1 MNKLLPFTFIVIAT
15 VLTSCASSDSGRY
28 TKSDHVT
35 NALAKKIQEPWK
47 EIKSEG
53 SDFALTNT
61 NSNSF
66 FLFNSSCRKFE
77 ASNLNTLTASILTGL
92 DNLEII
98 ERTSVTHHD
107 REAVLVTAKGKL
119 DGITRFFKILT
130 TQKNSCIY
138 DYVLIATNKKNL
150 DTDTADFNS
159 FTQSIKLN

>member
-1 MNKLLPFTFIVIAT
+1 MKKLLPLIFIVIAT
-15 VLTSCASSDSGRY
+15 VLTSCASNDNGRY

-35 NALAKKIQEPWK
+35 NTLEKKIQKPWK

-98 ERTSVTHHD
+98 ERASATHQD

-138 DYVLIATNKKNL
+138 DYVLIATNQKNL

>member
-1 MNKLLPFTFIVIAT
+1 MKKLRFFIFIVIAI
-15 VLTSCASSDSGRY
+15 VLTSCASSDNGRY
-28 TKSDHVT
+28 TKSEQVT
-35 NALAKKIQEPWK
+35 NQLEEKVQKPWK

-77 ASNLNTLTASILTGL
+77 ASTLNTLTASILTGL
-92 DNLEII
+92 DNLEIL
-98 ERTSVTHHD
+98 ERTSAIHQD

-138 DYVLIATNKKNL
+138 DYVLIATNQKNL